1 MLQVSE
7 DFLLRAPALQD
18 HASVETLP
26 RNPAFDLGS
35 ERAAADDRQQEPDA
49 ARFQQRSGVNQK
61 KRGLLMV
68 QWGYADQAR

>member
-1 MLQVSE
+1 MRCNE
-7 DFLLRAPALQD
+7 PPC
-18 HASVETLP
+18 HAGFDEFPHRTDVCS
-26 RNPAFDLGS
+26 NPAFDLGS
-35 ERAAADDRQQEPDA
+35 ERGAADDRQQEPDA

>member
-1 MLQVSE
+1 M
-7 DFLLRAPALQD
+7 RCNKP
-18 HASVETLP
+18 P
-26 RNPAFDLGS
+26 RDAGFDAFPHRVDVCSNPAFDLGS